1 MSQQYAL
8 CVRSQLANLAQ
19 IASFVTDQAQSLGMD
34 DDQVF
39 DIQMAVDEACTNSM
53 EHAYAG
59 QENGEVTICCYT
71 EDDDF
76 VVKISDLGAHFDPDA
91 IPEPDTSLPLE
102 ERGIGGLG
110 IFLMRRLMD
119 SVEFTSHNSDGN
131 EVIMRK
137 HRKPVTA

>member
-8 CVRSQLANLAQ
+8 CVRSQLTNLAQ
-19 IASFVTDQAQSLGMD
+19 IASFVTNQAQSVGMD

-39 DIQMAVDEACTNSM
+39 AIQMAVDEACTNSM

-59 QENGEVTICCYT
+59 HENGEVTVCCYA
-71 EDDDF
+71 EGDDF
-76 VVKISDLGAHFDPDA
+76 VVKITDLGAHFDPDA

-102 ERGIGGLG
+102 ERAVGGLG
-110 IFLMRRLMD
+110 VFLMRRLMD
-119 SVEFTSHNSDGN
+119 SVEFHSPTAAGN
-131 EVIMRK
+131 EVVMRK